1 MEYGLISNIN
11 QYADNQQIL
20 IQQIQPSNEIAK
32 LKNGDEAKQIAKDS
46 FFKNVEE
53 SSSTNEVTNETS
65 ETSEA
70 KQVSAQDVAQ
80 YQEVVLTNL
89 NFGYNNASKDFF
101 VKAVRGEAET
111 QFPTDEMMKLK
122 AYFIAQAKA
131 EQAAELN
138 N

>member
-20 IQQIQPSNEIAK
+20 IQQIQPSSEIAK
-32 LKNGDEAKQIAKDS
+32 IKSGDEAKQLAKDS

-53 SSSTNEVTNETS
+53 SSSTNEINSEVS
-65 ETSEA
+65 ETKET
-70 KQVSAQDVAQ
+70 KEVTAQDVAK

-89 NFGYNNASKDFF
+89 NFGFNNDSKDFF
-101 VKAVRGEAET
+101 VKAVRGEAES

-138 N
+138 